1 MLDPDSDSGL
11 AELQAFDAEMERIAA
26 QQLAAQPSRPQAAG
40 AAAAAGSSGV
50 RAPQPG
56 GLTASGA
63 QPAPGP
69 MASAEVREGAWQQ
82 QPVAQQQQQAAQAPV
97 KTELDVS
104 EYDGC
109 I

>member
-1 MLDPDSDSGL
+1 
-11 AELQAFDAEMERIAA
+11 
-26 QQLAAQPSRPQAAG
+26 
-40 AAAAAGSSGV
+40 
-50 RAPQPG
+50 
-56 GLTASGA
+56 
-63 QPAPGP
+63 